1 MRTHRFE
8 LVHRID
14 RRLRPVRPSV
24 GASTV
29 RARGCATVR
38 RGARASEEF
47 TEHVDGVTVR
57 RGVQIPSMFKG
68 ATWAPSGTTSYK
80 SSKVGWVDH
89 HGTLGVERLVVVVCV
104 IECVLKEN

>member
-47 TEHVDGVTVR
+47 TEHVDGVPVR
-57 RGVQIPSMFKG
+57 RGVQIPICSN
-68 ATWAPSGTTSYK
+68 ATWAPM
-80 SSKVGWVDH
+80 
-89 HGTLGVERLVVVVCV
+89 L
-104 IECVLKEN
+104 